1 MLDIEGKYEQLIRA
15 LLKMELKCSD
25 DLSDRQYGTGKQIV
39 NAIKEVCKTAKKV
52 AAYAYQYRRL
62 CCFHINNVFNSA
74 S

>member
-52 AAYAYQYRRL
+52 AAYAY
-62 CCFHINNVFNSA
+62 
-74 S
+74 